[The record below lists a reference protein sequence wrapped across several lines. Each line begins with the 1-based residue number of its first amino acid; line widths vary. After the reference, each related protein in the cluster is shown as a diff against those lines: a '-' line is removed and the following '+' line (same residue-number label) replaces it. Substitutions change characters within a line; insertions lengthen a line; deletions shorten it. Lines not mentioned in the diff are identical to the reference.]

1 MYNVINPTPKKP
13 LVLLLDE
20 VDILLNKIH
29 KQDIIMHKNSPIQVY
44 NKTTWNNMI
53 DKIDYGLYPNV
64 ILIMCS
70 NLSERDIQ
78 QLDNSYLRHGRID
91 LIQHLIKE

>member
-1 MYNVINPTPKKP
+1 
-13 LVLLLDE
+13 
-20 VDILLNKIH
+20 
-29 KQDIIMHKNSPIQVY
+29 
-44 NKTTWNNMI
+44 MI